1 MKKND
6 LLVLK
11 DFILKCNYSDE
22 QKKYIYDEFGKKNVL
37 CILRQIYAS
46 LGMLNDNENE
56 YLQIFNFLINN
67 FNLDCNI
74 LEIGCGNFPILATY
88 IDRHQKNIGKGT
100 ITVIDPELSIKKHGN
115 IKLIKDSFMFGDDIS
130 KYDLIISQSPCLKID
145 EVTAAAIEKKKN
157 FFVTLCNCILERYPN
172 LVDYYYDDESFD
184 PIFEQLLFEMNSY
197 NNYLNNSNYNINSGS
212 LCYNYGEI
220 KYFTGKKLI
229 K

>member
-1 MKKND
+1 MSKND

-11 DFILKCNYSDE
+11 DFLLKCDYSDE
-22 QKKYIYDEFGKKNVL
+22 QKNYIYKEFGKKNVL

-46 LGMLNDNENE
+46 LGMLNNNENE
-56 YLQIFNFLINN
+56 YLQVFNSLNSS
-67 FNLDCNI
+67 FNLGCNV

-88 IDRHQKNIGKGT
+88 IDRYQRKIGKGT
-100 ITVIDPELSIKKHGN
+100 VTVIDPELSVKKQGN

-130 KYDLIISQSPCLKID
+130 KYDLIVSQSPCLKID
-145 EVTAAAIEKKKN
+145 EVSAAAIEKEKN

-197 NNYLNNSNYNINSGS
+197 NNYLKNSNYKINSGS